1 MLIVWSL
8 SDWLACILFVDSC
21 RSLGEKVKAVHKRRW
36 VAMKMDQKF
45 IAVCS
50 DAQLFGSLLLQD
62 MECWNVVR
70 YNPKTLVAVRLNWMW
85 TTSRLHPWKS
95 KQVKGTGP
103 TNESVTWKALEQW
116 KMTLYG
122 TRSCK
127 ARHACIAHS
136 NNHRTI
142 RSLVL
147 GFGQFYFVRMEV
159 TWSGDPKCRANWNFR
174 LLCWEAGSTLHPDCP
189 KLRKSLITFESS
201 LFDDSSIENH
211 GIG

>member
-1 MLIVWSL
+1 MRSCLVL
-8 SDWLACILFVDSC
+8 SCFRI
-21 RSLGEKVKAVHKRRW
+21 
-36 VAMKMDQKF
+36 
-45 IAVCS
+45 
-50 DAQLFGSLLLQD
+50 
-62 MECWNVVR
+62 WNVGMWCG
-70 YNPKTLVAVRLNWMW
+70 TILRLYWLYGWMW

-189 KLRKSLITFESS
+189 KLRKINSHNIWIVIVWRFFHRKSWYWVDVFWPEGLLEEQRRSLLDATPPQMKLTDHKFPWAWD
-201 LFDDSSIENH
+201 LDT
-211 GIG
+211 